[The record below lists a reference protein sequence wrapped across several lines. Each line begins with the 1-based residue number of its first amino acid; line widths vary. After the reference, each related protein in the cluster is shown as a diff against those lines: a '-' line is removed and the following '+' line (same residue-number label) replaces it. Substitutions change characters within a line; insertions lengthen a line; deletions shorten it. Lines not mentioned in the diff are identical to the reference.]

1 MEVFV
6 MSEKKRINSYVDLE
20 TYNRLKKVLDIMG
33 VTFTDFVNQ
42 AMKEF
47 LDNMEEIVLKQDK
60 EAFLKMMSMN
70 IDTLQQQ
77 VKEELEK

>member
-1 MEVFV
+1 

-33 VTFTDFVNQ
+33 ITFTDFVNQ
-42 AMKEF
+42 AMKDF